1 MTAPVIQ
8 VEDVSRWYGDVVG
21 LSSATLAIGPGV
33 TGLLGPNGAGKS
45 TLVRIL
51 SAQIRP
57 SRGEARILGQRVWGN
72 PELQRRVG
80 YCPESDALYEGFSA
94 ADFLVAMLALSG
106 VRGREARRRAADT
119 LALVGLDPESRKP
132 MGAFSKGM
140 RQRAKLGQA
149 LLLDP
154 EVLILDEPLNGMDPV
169 GRRETMQRIAGLGAA
184 GRTVLVSSHIL
195 HEVEA
200 MTRQVVLLHR
210 GRVLAH
216 GEVHEIRDL
225 IEERAH
231 VVRLR
236 CRDPHRLAAKLID
249 LPDVAGVRF
258 TTDPHGLQVETS
270 SAESFFERLTRL
282 GADPD
287 LGIDEVLPLDDDL
300 QSVFE
305 YLVH

>member
-1 MTAPVIQ
+1 VTATIEVQ
-8 VEDVSRWYGDVVG
+8 DLSRWYGEVVG
-21 LSSATLAIGPGV
+21 LSSASLVLGPGV

-51 SAQIRP
+51 AGQIRP
-57 SRGEARILGQRVWGN
+57 SRGTAQLLGQHIWGN
-72 PELQRRVG
+72 ADLMRRVG
-80 YCPESDALYEGFSA
+80 YCPEADAVYEGFSA
-94 ADFLVAMLALSG
+94 GDFLRAMLSLAG
-106 VRGREARRRAADT
+106 VRGAEAERRCLDT
-119 LALVGLDPESRKP
+119 LASVGLDPQSRKP

-140 RQRAKLGQA
+140 RQRVKLAQA

-154 EVLILDEPLNGMDPV
+154 EVLLLDEPLNGMDPF
-169 GRRETMQRIAGLGAA
+169 GRQQTIERIVALGAE
-184 GRTVLVSSHIL
+184 GHTVLVSSHIL

-200 MTRQVVLLHR
+200 MTRQVALLHR

-216 GEVHEIRDL
+216 GDVHEIRDL

-236 CRDPHRLAAKLID
+236 CRDAHKLAARLID
-249 LPDVAGVRF
+249 LADVSGVRF
-258 TTDPHGLQVETS
+258 TSDPHGVVVETAR
-270 SAESFFERLTRL
+270 AESFFERLNAL
-282 GADPD
+282 GMDAE
-287 LGIDEVLPLDDDL
+287 LGIEEVLPLDDDL